1 MPAAMYHTHK
11 NPARELLA
19 EVQRRTPA
27 RTRFVQEAFT
37 SNHRRPVFVKL
48 SELTTE
54 TFYLFDEGTAH
65 AFRNV
70 MVDLA
75 GRDGCGRLTIS
86 YSFYNEFKVE
96 RERLQRV
103 AGKLDR
109 IRVLATGSGEAD
121 SVRDDGMAFY
131 DVAANPLA
139 RYSFVMKEGARPL
152 LFICRDSRQLKAADL
167 QRSLGF
173 FSVDRELIEEIAD
186 EMELLLRRIATTLS
200 TFERLEVLH
209 QTTQRITREL
219 ENYSRR
225 MDLAVRRVQRRPDL
239 LTPARF
245 DRIVGQAIAKMEQ
258 LKEIPRRALRSIDR
272 VSR

>member
-1 MPAAMYHTHK
+1 MYHTHK

-19 EVQRRTPA
+19 EVQRRAPA

-75 GRDGCGRLTIS
+75 ARDGGGRLTIS
-86 YSFYNEFKVE
+86 YPFYSEFKAE

-103 AGKLDR
+103 AGKVER
-109 IRVLATGSGEAD
+109 IRVLATGSGETG
-121 SVRDDGMAFY
+121 SVRDDGMDFH

-152 LFICRDSRQLKAADL
+152 LFICRDSRQLKTGDL

-186 EMELLLRRIATTLS
+186 EMELLLRRIANTLS
-200 TFERLEVLH
+200 TFDRLEVLH

-258 LKEIPRRALRSIDR
+258 LKEIPRRALRSIDKA
-272 VSR
+272 SH

>member
-1 MPAAMYHTHK
+1 MYHTHK
-11 NPARELLA
+11 NPARELLR
-19 EVQRRTPA
+19 EVQHRAPA

-48 SELTTE
+48 TELTAE

-65 AFRNV
+65 AFRDEV
-70 MVDLA
+70 IELA
-75 GRDGCGRLTIS
+75 TRDGGGRLTIS
-86 YSFYNEFKVE
+86 YPFYGEFKAE
-96 RERLQRV
+96 RERLQRA

-109 IRVLATGSGEAD
+109 IRVLAVGSEETSSG
-121 SVRDDGMAFY
+121 DDAGMDFY

-139 RYSFVMKEGARPL
+139 RYSFAMKEGARPL
-152 LFICRDSRQLKAADL
+152 LFICRGSRRLKVADH

-173 FSVDRELIEEIAD
+173 FSVDRDLIEEMAD
-186 EMELLLRRIATTLS
+186 EIELLLRRIATTLS
-200 TFERLEVLH
+200 TFDRLEVLH
-209 QTTQRITREL
+209 QTTQRVAREL

-245 DRIVGQAIAKMEQ
+245 NRIFGQAIVKMEQ
-258 LKEIPRRALRSIDR
+258 LKEIPRRALRSIDK